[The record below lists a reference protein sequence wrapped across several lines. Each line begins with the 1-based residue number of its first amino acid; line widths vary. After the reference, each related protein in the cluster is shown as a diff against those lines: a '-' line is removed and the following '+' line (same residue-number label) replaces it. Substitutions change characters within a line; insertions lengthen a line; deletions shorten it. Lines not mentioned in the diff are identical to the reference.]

1 MSVLH
6 LACTGKEAD
15 CNQCHKEDFII
26 GISVCPSNM
35 EAGVD
40 CFGGMVTPSPTPGNL
55 ASSTKMPITSH
66 VQVEPDGRVLITG
79 NSLSIFGTI
88 CGDGWSDESASV
100 VCRNAGLSNT
110 GTAIML
116 PPSSVY
122 RTMSVLHLACTGKE
136 ADCNQC
142 HKEDFIIGIS
152 VCPSNMEAG
161 VDCFG
166 GMLTPS
172 PTPGHVQVEPDGR
185 VLITG
190 NSLSI
195 FGTICGDGW
204 SDESASV
211 VCRNAGL
218 SNTGTAIMLPPSSVY
233 RTMSVLHLACTGKEA
248 DCNQCHKEDFII
260 GISVCPSNMEAGV
273 DCFGGMVT
281 PSPTPGNL
289 ASSTKMPITSH
300 VQVEPDGRVLITG
313 NSLSIFGTICGDGWS
328 DESASVVCRN
338 AGLSNT
344 GTAIMLPPSSV
355 YRTMSVLHLACTG
368 KEADCNQCHKEDFII
383 GISVCPSNMEA
394 GVDCFGGMVT
404 PSPTPGNLASSTKMP
419 ITSHVQVEPDGRV
432 LITGNSLSIFGT
444 ICGDGWSDESASVVC
459 RNAGLSNTGT
469 AIMLPP
475 SSVYRTMSVLHLAC
489 TGKEADCNQC
499 HKEDFIIGISV
510 CPSNMEAGVDCF
522 GGMVT
527 PSPTPGNL
535 ASSTKMPITSH
546 VQVEPDGRVL
556 ITGNSLSIF
565 GTICGDGWSDESAS
579 VVCRNAGLSNTGTA
593 IMLPPSSVYRTM
605 SVLHLACT
613 GKEADC
619 NQCHKEDFIIGI
631 SVCPSN
637 MEAGVD
643 CFGGMVTPSPTP
655 GNLASSTKM
664 PITSHV
670 QVEPDGRVLITGN
683 SLSIFGTICGD
694 GWSDESASVVCRNAG
709 LSNTGT
715 AIMLPP
721 SSVYRTMS
729 VLHLACTGKEADC
742 NQCHKEDFIIG
753 ISVCPSNMEAG
764 VDCFGGMLTPS
775 PTPGNLAS
783 STKMPITSHV
793 QVEPDGRVLITGNS
807 LSIFGTI
814 CGDGWSDESAS
825 VVCRNAGL
833 SNTGTAIMLPPSSV
847 YRTMSVLHL
856 ACTGKE
862 ADCNQCHKEDFIIG
876 ISICPSN
883 MEAGV
888 DCFGGMLTPSPT
900 PGNLASSTK
909 MPITSHVQVEP
920 DGRVLITGNSLSI
933 FGTIC
938 GDGWSDESASVVC
951 RNAGLSNTGTAIML
965 PPSSVYRTMSVLHL
979 ACTGKEADCN
989 QCHKEDFIIG
999 ISVCPSNMEA
1009 GVDCFG
1015 GMLTPSPT
1023 PGNLASSTK
1032 MPITSH
1038 VQVEPD
1044 GRVLITGNSLSIFG
1058 TICGDG
1064 WSDESASVVCRN
1076 AGLSNTGT
1084 AIMLPPSSVYRT
1096 MSVLHLA
1103 CTGKEADCNQCHKED
1118 FIIGISVCPSNMEA
1132 GVDCFGGMVT
1142 PSPTPGNLA
1151 SSTKM
1156 PITNN
1161 RTEEVYIGP
1170 NGRVMVFDKVKGIE
1184 GTVCSNAW
1192 DDRDAEVVCRYLG
1205 LGSPAV
1211 AETLPRDFGFNRT
1224 AFGIHCLG
1232 NETDISQCSADTYD
1246 VTMGACDQMGDAVA
1260 RCAMMPVTNNITHDV
1275 YIDPSGRVMMFDKA
1289 KRTEGTVCSNAW
1301 DDRDAEVLCRYLGLG
1316 GPASAE
1322 TLPRDFRFNR
1332 TAFGIHCLG
1341 NETDLWQC
1349 KGDNYDVTMGAC
1361 NYMDDAVAR
1370 CGITPKT
1377 NNRTEEVYIGPN
1389 GRVMVF
1395 DKVKGIEGTVC
1406 SNAWDD
1412 RDAEVVCRYLGLG
1425 SPAVAET
1432 LPRDFGFN
1440 RTAFGIHCLGNET
1453 DISQCSAD
1461 TYDVTMGACDQMG
1474 DAVARCAM
1482 MPVTNNITH
1491 DVYIDPSGRV
1501 MMFDKAKRTEGT
1513 VCSNAW
1519 DDRDAEVLC
1528 RYLGLG
1534 GPASAETLPRDF
1546 RFNRTAFG
1554 IHCLGNETDLWQCK
1568 GDNYDVTM
1576 GACNYMD
1583 DAVAR
1588 CGITP
1593 KTNNRTEE
1601 VYIGPNGRVMVF
1613 DKVKG
1618 IEGTVC
1624 SNAWD
1629 DRDAEVVC
1637 RYLGLG
1643 SPAVAETLPRDFG
1656 FNRTA
1661 FGIHCL
1667 GNETDISQ
1675 CSADTYDVTMGAC
1688 DQMGDAVARC
1698 AMMPVTNNITHDV
1711 YIDPSGRV
1719 MMFDKAKRT
1728 EGTVC
1733 SNAWDDR
1740 DAEVLC
1746 RYLGLG
1752 GPASAETLPRDFRFN
1767 RTAFGIHCLG
1777 NETDLWQCKGDNYD
1791 VTMGACN
1798 YMDDAV
1804 ARCGITPKTNNRT
1817 EEVYIGPN
1825 GRVMVFDKVKGIEG
1839 TVCSNAWDDR
1849 DAEVVC
1855 RYLGLGSPA
1864 VAETLPRDF
1873 GFNRTAF
1880 GIHCLGNE
1888 TDISQCS
1895 ADTYDVTMGAC
1906 DQMGDAVARCAMMP
1920 VTNNI
1925 THDVYIDPS
1934 GRVMMFDK
1942 AKRTEGT
1949 VCSNAWDDRD
1959 AEVLCRY
1966 LGLGGPASAE
1976 TLPRD
1981 FRFNRTAFGIH
1992 CLGNETDLWQCKGDN
2007 YDVTMGACN
2016 YMDDAVARCGITP
2029 KTSMIH

>member
-1 MSVLH
+1 
-6 LACTGKEAD
+6 
-15 CNQCHKEDFII
+15 
-26 GISVCPSNM
+26 
-35 EAGVD
+35 
-40 CFGGMVTPSPTPGNL
+40 
-55 ASSTKMPITSH
+55 
-66 VQVEPDGRVLITG
+66 
-79 NSLSIFGTI
+79 
-88 CGDGWSDESASV
+88 
-100 VCRNAGLSNT
+100 
-110 GTAIML
+110 
-116 PPSSVY
+116 
-122 RTMSVLHLACTGKE
+122 
-136 ADCNQC
+136 
-142 HKEDFIIGIS
+142 
-152 VCPSNMEAG
+152 
-161 VDCFG
+161 
-166 GMLTPS
+166 
-172 PTPGHVQVEPDGR
+172 
-185 VLITG
+185 
-190 NSLSI
+190 
-195 FGTICGDGW
+195 
-204 SDESASV
+204 
-211 VCRNAGL
+211 
-218 SNTGTAIMLPPSSVY
+218 
-233 RTMSVLHLACTGKEA
+233 
-248 DCNQCHKEDFII
+248 
-260 GISVCPSNMEAGV
+260 
-273 DCFGGMVT
+273 
-281 PSPTPGNL
+281 
-289 ASSTKMPITSH
+289 
-300 VQVEPDGRVLITG
+300 
-313 NSLSIFGTICGDGWS
+313 
-328 DESASVVCRN
+328 
-338 AGLSNT
+338 
-344 GTAIMLPPSSV
+344 
-355 YRTMSVLHLACTG
+355 
-368 KEADCNQCHKEDFII
+368 
-383 GISVCPSNMEA
+383 
-394 GVDCFGGMVT
+394 
-404 PSPTPGNLASSTKMP
+404 
-419 ITSHVQVEPDGRV
+419 
-432 LITGNSLSIFGT
+432 
-444 ICGDGWSDESASVVC
+444 
-459 RNAGLSNTGT
+459 
-469 AIMLPP
+469 
-475 SSVYRTMSVLHLAC
+475 
-489 TGKEADCNQC
+489 
-499 HKEDFIIGISV
+499 
-510 CPSNMEAGVDCF
+510 
-522 GGMVT
+522 
-527 PSPTPGNL
+527 
-535 ASSTKMPITSH
+535 
-546 VQVEPDGRVL
+546 
-556 ITGNSLSIF
+556 
-565 GTICGDGWSDESAS
+565 
-579 VVCRNAGLSNTGTA
+579 
-593 IMLPPSSVYRTM
+593 
-605 SVLHLACT
+605 
-613 GKEADC
+613 
-619 NQCHKEDFIIGI
+619 
-631 SVCPSN
+631 
-637 MEAGVD
+637 
-643 CFGGMVTPSPTP
+643 
-655 GNLASSTKM
+655 
-664 PITSHV
+664 
-670 QVEPDGRVLITGN
+670 
-683 SLSIFGTICGD
+683 
-694 GWSDESASVVCRNAG
+694 
-709 LSNTGT
+709 
-715 AIMLPP
+715 
-721 SSVYRTMS
+721 
-729 VLHLACTGKEADC
+729 
-742 NQCHKEDFIIG
+742 
-753 ISVCPSNMEAG
+753 
-764 VDCFGGMLTPS
+764 
-775 PTPGNLAS
+775 
-783 STKMPITSHV
+783 
-793 QVEPDGRVLITGNS
+793 
-807 LSIFGTI
+807 
-814 CGDGWSDESAS
+814 
-825 VVCRNAGL
+825 
-833 SNTGTAIMLPPSSV
+833 
-847 YRTMSVLHL
+847 
-856 ACTGKE
+856 
-862 ADCNQCHKEDFIIG
+862 
-876 ISICPSN
+876 
-883 MEAGV
+883 
-888 DCFGGMLTPSPT
+888 
-900 PGNLASSTK
+900 
-909 MPITSHVQVEP
+909 
-920 DGRVLITGNSLSI
+920 
-933 FGTIC
+933 
-938 GDGWSDESASVVC
+938 
-951 RNAGLSNTGTAIML
+951 
-965 PPSSVYRTMSVLHL
+965 
-979 ACTGKEADCN
+979 
-989 QCHKEDFIIG
+989 
-999 ISVCPSNMEA
+999 
-1009 GVDCFG
+1009 
-1015 GMLTPSPT
+1015 
-1023 PGNLASSTK
+1023 
-1032 MPITSH
+1032 
-1038 VQVEPD
+1038 
-1044 GRVLITGNSLSIFG
+1044 
-1058 TICGDG
+1058 
-1064 WSDESASVVCRN
+1064 
-1076 AGLSNTGT
+1076 
-1084 AIMLPPSSVYRT
+1084 
-1096 MSVLHLA
+1096 
-1103 CTGKEADCNQCHKED
+1103 
-1118 FIIGISVCPSNMEA
+1118 
-1132 GVDCFGGMVT
+1132 
-1142 PSPTPGNLA
+1142 
-1151 SSTKM
+1151 
-1156 PITNN
+1156 
-1161 RTEEVYIGP
+1161 
-1170 NGRVMVFDKVKGIE
+1170 MVFDKVKGIE